1 MPTHATAHIQDRY
14 PTFENQRMTKR
25 DFFRIIIKL
34 FGLYALIITVFTYI
48 PTNISYVT
56 FRFEPIVL
64 LWIFGF
70 VAIAVL
76 IYILLIRK
84 TDLIIDFLKIDKGFD
99 DDRIEFGNF
108 NSQKIIQLALILIGG
123 FLIIDYLPDFLQYT
137 YLAFKKEVSPNGLNF
152 MEDFSF
158 GKITDYFN
166 WVISGL
172 NLIVGYVLLTNYD
185 RITKWLNRKE
195 KNVG

>member
-1 MPTHATAHIQDRY
+1 
-14 PTFENQRMTKR
+14 MTKR

-34 FGLYALIITVFTYI
+34 FGLYALILTVFTYI
-48 PTNISYVT
+48 PRNISYVT
-56 FRFEPIVL
+56 FQFEPIVL
-64 LWIFGF
+64 LWIFG
-70 VAIAVL
+70 ASVL
-76 IYILLIRK
+76 IILIYVLLIRK
-84 TDLIIDFLKIDKGFD
+84 TDLIINLLKLDKGFD

-123 FLIIDYLPDFLQYT
+123 FMIIDYLPDFLQYT

-152 MEDFSF
+152 MEDSSF

-166 WVISGL
+166 WAISGL
-172 NLIVGYVLLTNYD
+172 NLIGGYVLLTNYA
-185 RITKWLNRKE
+185 RITKWLNKKE

>member
-1 MPTHATAHIQDRY
+1 
-14 PTFENQRMTKR
+14 MTKR

-34 FGLYALIITVFTYI
+34 FGLYALILTVFTYI
-48 PTNISYVT
+48 PSNLSYVT
-56 FRFEPIVL
+56 FQFEPIIL
-64 LWIFGF
+64 LWIFG
-70 VAIAVL
+70 AAALTGL

-84 TDLIIDFLKIDKGFD
+84 TDLIINFLKIDKGFD

-108 NSQKIIQLALILIGG
+108 NSQQIMKLALIIIGG

-137 YLAFKKEVSPNGLNF
+137 YLAFKKEVSPSGLNQL
-152 MEDFSF
+152 EKFSF
-158 GKITDYFN
+158 GKTKDYFD
-166 WVISGL
+166 WVISGM

-185 RITKWLNRKE
+185 RITKWIDGKE